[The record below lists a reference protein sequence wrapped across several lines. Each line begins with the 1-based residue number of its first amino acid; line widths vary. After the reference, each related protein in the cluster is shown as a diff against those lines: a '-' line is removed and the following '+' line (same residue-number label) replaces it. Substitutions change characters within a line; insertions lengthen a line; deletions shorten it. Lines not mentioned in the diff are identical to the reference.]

1 MSGRRARTELGG
13 AIGEKNETGLEI
25 YCAPGKK
32 SSRVKS
38 ARVLCGPRDK
48 NLAERRFRIKSLN
61 RNPLPR
67 SATNTK
73 GHTSSTNGMQRLI
86 FLFKINKIH
95 IKFSLWHTNSNLGIA
110 K

>member
-48 NLAERRFRIKSLN
+48 NFIGAERRFRIKSLN

-73 GHTSSTNGMQRLI
+73 GNTSC
-86 FLFKINKIH
+86 KD
-95 IKFSLWHTNSNLGIA
+95 
-110 K
+110 